1 LAGSV
6 MVFIQGAGNFLAPAI
21 LGGTGADLMANVI
34 ANRFI
39 EAFNW
44 PFGSALSMVFLVA
57 MLVFLVLV
65 NKWAA
70 LESIYGPNK

>member
-1 LAGSV
+1 
-6 MVFIQGAGNFLAPAI
+6 
-21 LGGTGADLMANVI
+21 VI

-44 PFGSALSMVFLVA
+44 PLGSALSLIFLIS
-57 MLVFLVLV
+57 MLLVLLIA

-70 LESIYGPNK
+70 VESIYGPGK